1 MNMPKLW
8 PALLLIIA
16 YAAGYM
22 HAQSSAEKKAGE
34 LLAATQDAISKQ
46 AEQVRTIFDDYKKK
60 LDAANSKPARTIT
73 ERVYIKADCSAVP
86 TDGAARMDNEGQA
99 RRVELAESTLRSI
112 ERVTKE
118 FDDEYRETVYALRAC
133 IDATTRR

>member
-1 MNMPKLW
+1 MSTSKLW
-8 PALLLIIA
+8 PALLLIVA
-16 YAAGYM
+16 YATGYM
-22 HAQSSAEKKAGE
+22 HAQSSAKKKAGE

-46 AEQVRTIFDDYKKK
+46 VEHVRDISDDYKKK

-86 TDGAARMDNEGQA
+86 TDGTSGLDNEGQA
-99 RRVELAESTLRSI
+99 RRVELADSTLRSI